1 MSIKETNTNQIVSV
15 DQLSNEAKAQIKSTV
30 LALNDS
36 MLRISAEQELIKTAL
51 DDLNEELGI
60 DKRLVRKMAKVYFK
74 NNYNA
79 EKDASAT
86 FEEFYDEVLK

>member
-1 MSIKETNTNQIVSV
+1 MSNKDTNQTVSV
-15 DQLSNEAKAQIKSTV
+15 EQLSAEAKAQIKNTV
-30 LALNDS
+30 LTLNDS

-74 NNYNA
+74 NNYND
-79 EKDASAT
+79 EKDAAAT